1 MFRKLYLTGLL
12 FFISGAP
19 SFVLAQDYFTNIGL
33 GSFSRPFD
41 GLNLMD
47 VIGRIIQIAFA
58 LAGLVATFYLIMGGY
73 NYITSGGDP
82 EAAEAAKVMITNAI
96 IGMVVILI
104 SYLLV
109 DFILGQLNVTDNI
122 RLPNP

>member
-19 SFVLAQDYFTNIGL
+19 SFVLAQGYFSKIGL
-33 GSFSRPFD
+33 TLNEPFD
-41 GLNLMD
+41 GLDLMS

-82 EAAEAAKVMITNAI
+82 EAAEGAKVMITNAI
-96 IGMVVILI
+96 IGMVVILV
-104 SYLLV
+104 SYLIV
-109 DFILGQLNVTDNI
+109 DFILVQLQVTNNI
-122 RLPNP
+122 NLPNP

>member
-19 SFVLAQDYFTNIGL
+19 SFVLAQGYFSKIGL
-33 GSFSRPFD
+33 TLNEPFD
-41 GLNLMD
+41 GLDLMD
-47 VIGRIIQIAFA
+47 VIATIIQIAFA

-82 EAAEAAKVMITNAI
+82 EAAEGAKVMITNAI
-96 IGMVVILI
+96 IGMVVILV
-104 SYLLV
+104 SYLIV
-109 DFILGQLNVTDNI
+109 DFILVQLQVTNNI
-122 RLPNP
+122 NLPNP